1 MSVYAYVFIEVS
13 INFIQICCLC
23 IRISMLYIIRQNG
36 HGREILNTNI
46 LTRLNYNFLPFL
58 IQGDQN
64 LSFFYQ
70 NQNQIDRPLKQ
81 GSKTYPSL
89 QIIKGI

>member
-1 MSVYAYVFIEVS
+1 
-13 INFIQICCLC
+13 
-23 IRISMLYIIRQNG
+23 MLHIIRQNG

-70 NQNQIDRPLKQ
+70 NQNQNQIDRLLKQ
-81 GSKTYPSL
+81 GFGSKTYPSL